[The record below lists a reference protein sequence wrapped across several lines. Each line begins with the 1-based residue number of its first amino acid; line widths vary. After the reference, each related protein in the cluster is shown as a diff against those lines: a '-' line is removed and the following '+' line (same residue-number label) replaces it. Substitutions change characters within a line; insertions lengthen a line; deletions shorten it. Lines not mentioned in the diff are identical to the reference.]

1 MPRRTKEDNEKGAVL
16 FWQWVQKA
24 KAKQHK
30 QCAHN
35 KKSIFNR
42 GEIMKATWTV
52 REIEQDFI
60 ATGAR
65 DLYKLEMVSFGTKE
79 ECEML
84 RDMYI
89 EGLSSHESNLTS
101 KLERLPEEFTKVLYE
116 NLEDLYS

>member
-1 MPRRTKEDNEKGAVL
+1 
-16 FWQWVQKA
+16 
-24 KAKQHK
+24 
-30 QCAHN
+30 
-35 KKSIFNR
+35 
-42 GEIMKATWTV
+42 MKATWTV

-60 ATGAR
+60 ATGSR
-65 DLYKLEMVSFGTKE
+65 DLYKLELVSFGTKE